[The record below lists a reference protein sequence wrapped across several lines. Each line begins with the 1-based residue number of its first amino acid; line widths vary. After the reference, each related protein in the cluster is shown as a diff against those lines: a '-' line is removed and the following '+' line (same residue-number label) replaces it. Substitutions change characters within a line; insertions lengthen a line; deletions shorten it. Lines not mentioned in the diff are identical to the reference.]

1 MAKKV
6 TGNHA
11 HSGLCSLSKRQGS
24 GSEEGIIIIRKQ
36 HIFAMPL
43 SANRL
48 IREHSQ
54 VVHNFSLRLGWQKV
68 KSVKIRVKSKK

>member
-11 HSGLCSLSKRQGS
+11 HSDSCSLSEIQCGR
-24 GSEEGIIIIRKQ
+24 EEGICTIRKQ
-36 HIFAMPL
+36 HIFSTPL

-68 KSVKIRVKSKK
+68 KKDMD